1 MSDIRVD
8 TISDT
13 AGTGPVTLTKQSA
26 AKVYAKY
33 NTITSTTLTSS
44 LNVSSLTDHGSGD
57 TSTVFISAMTNRD
70 YIVVSGADDT
80 SWGTV
85 VSLDYVSGNTS
96 SVSRNRTASNN
107 SPANYDCEDNYITIH
122 GDLA

>member
-1 MSDIRVD
+1 MSEIRAT
-8 TISDT
+8 TISDA
-13 AGTGPVTLTKQSA
+13 AGTGPITLTKQSA
-26 AKVYAKY
+26 AKAYAKY
-33 NTITSTTLTSS
+33 NTITSTTLTNS
-44 LNVSSLTDHGSGD
+44 LNVSSLTDHGTGD
-57 TSTVFISAMTNRD
+57 TSTVFTSAMTSRD
-70 YIVVSGADDT
+70 YIVVAGADDT